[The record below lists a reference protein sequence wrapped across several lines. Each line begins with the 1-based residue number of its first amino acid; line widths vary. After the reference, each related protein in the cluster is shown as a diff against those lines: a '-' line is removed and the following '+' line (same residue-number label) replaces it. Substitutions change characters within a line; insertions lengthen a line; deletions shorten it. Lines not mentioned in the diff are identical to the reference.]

1 MVRLHT
7 SLSEDKGRTSYLHII
22 LLKVM
27 LYFNESYCMSA
38 SRWDQWKRWRC
49 SSKRHACLRTEV
61 SSANIRCRVM
71 ILLLDANQSRVGGLF
86 PSLFDLRYEFWRIQ
100 KLHERFEMWDRS
112 ARAISVVKENSIKY
126 VRSLFFVSKIRQYV
140 SFQYMILQSIHQW
153 ITWFIRFEAP
163 RKRFQTSNPCM
174 KDTRDLI
181 GTVETRSRNIVEIRD
196 DDFMIGKLM
205 SSSPN
210 SLSSKSFVSCP
221 SKRNDRVQWEIIR
234 SYDASFDEHDFELII
249 RIGDYYWV
257 LSWVFQVNLMLTDR
271 RRSLTDETHR
281 TAVHILL
288 T

>member
-1 MVRLHT
+1 MKKTRVSQDESQFYWY
-7 SLSEDKGRTSYLHII
+7 SLSWSDTSSGCKSKQSRRSLSFSLRFTIRILTDTKASWKIWDVRQISARDKSCNGEFNKICTKSLLRVENSSIRI
-22 LLKVM
+22 LLEDDT
-27 LYFNESYCMSA
+27 LEY
-38 SRWDQWKRWRC
+38 
-49 SSKRHACLRTEV
+49 T
-61 SSANIRCRVM
+61 
-71 ILLLDANQSRVGGLF
+71 
-86 PSLFDLRYEFWRIQ
+86 
-100 KLHERFEMWDRS
+100 
-112 ARAISVVKENSIKY
+112 SID
-126 VRSLFFVSKIRQYV
+126 
-140 SFQYMILQSIHQW
+140 YMDHPIV
-153 ITWFIRFEAP
+153 AP
-163 RKRFQTSNPCM
+163 RKRDQTSNPCI
-174 KDTRDLI
+174 KDSRDSI

-196 DDFMIGKLM
+196 DDFMIWKLM